1 MKTLSKYI
9 LNKIVKKNSIKALYW
24 FKLEKNMMN
33 KGIKENLSEFSDKR
47 NFKKIKNHINE
58 KLRKCVHDEEK

>member
-33 KGIKENLSEFSDKR
+33 RGIKENLSEFSDKR
-47 NFKKIKNHINE
+47 NFKK
-58 KLRKCVHDEEK
+58 